1 MAVTTTKSSGRRAL
15 RVRPCGE
22 AVVLDDQ
29 GPTSACFSAAVGR
42 HPSLHDAAEIIFF
55 AFVLPYLSRYDA
67 TCRTTATAQNRSSLA
82 GLARSASGRKCT
94 LTAPICSAS
103 RANTGTKG
111 SSQAGG
117 PALSI
122 GALAGA
128 SEDQMRASRHLGDRR
143 LWGRDSNWRHWPTA
157 AGGEEGRGTCVGWR
171 LRCRMEQGIRAA
183 SRASRHHAGDPPASC
198 DETKGRAISAT
209 YSCRRSMA
217 P

>member
-1 MAVTTTKSSGRRAL
+1 MNRFNEAQAVPSSSSFDPATPRCNGPPRGPEWPSRWHGYRLTLLKRATRGQSPVAVTTTKSSGRRAL

-55 AFVLPYLSRYDA
+55 AFVVPHLSRDDA
-67 TCRTTATAQNRSSLA
+67 TCRTTATAHNRSSLA
-82 GLARSASGRKCT
+82 GLARSASARKCT
-94 LTAPICSAS
+94 LTAPSSSAS

-128 SEDQMRASRHLGDRR
+128 SED
-143 LWGRDSNWRHWPTA
+143 
-157 AGGEEGRGTCVGWR
+157 
-171 LRCRMEQGIRAA
+171 
-183 SRASRHHAGDPPASC
+183 
-198 DETKGRAISAT
+198 
-209 YSCRRSMA
+209 
-217 P
+217 